1 MYNCPHCGAS
11 SISKMD
17 KFFLGP
23 ASKMQCKKCGKE
35 IGVAKSSYIFVVI
48 LVLMALFVVKW
59 FDSSVVQIAFISC
72 LTVLAVVIQLQVV
85 PLEKR

>member
-1 MYNCPHCGAS
+1 
-11 SISKMD
+11 MD

-35 IGVAKSSYIFVVI
+35 IGVAKWSYIFVV
-48 LVLMALFVVKW
+48 VLIIMALFIVKW
-59 FDSSVVQIAFISC
+59 LDSSVVQITLIFC
-72 LTVLAVVIQLQVV
+72 LTLLAVVIQLKVV